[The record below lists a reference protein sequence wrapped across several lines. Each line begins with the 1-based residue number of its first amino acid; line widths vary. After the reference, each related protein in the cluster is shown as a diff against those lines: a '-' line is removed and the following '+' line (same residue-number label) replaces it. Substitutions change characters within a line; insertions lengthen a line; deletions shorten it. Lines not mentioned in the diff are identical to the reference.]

1 MSENLKSNLKSDKN
15 DFAELG
21 EQIRNKDNIKDTALP
36 LVKSSHISV
45 PIPKI

>member
-1 MSENLKSNLKSDKN
+1 MSENLKSNLKRDNN

-21 EQIRNKDNIKDTALP
+21 ERILNKNNIKDTALP